1 MSAEQQPLLDQLN
14 ASLSAAVVEAF
25 GADFADTDPILR
37 ASNNP
42 KFGDF
47 QANLAMSLAKKLG
60 QKPRDVAEAITA
72 KLPADGL
79 FEKTEIAGP
88 GFINLTLKTES
99 LNQAAAMALSAPIVS
114 ADPAKTVVVDY
125 SSPNVAKEMHV
136 GHLRSTI
143 IGDAIAR
150 VLSAQG
156 HSVIRQNH
164 LGDWGTQFGMLIEN
178 LLDNDFDPSPGAAS
192 GGVGELTKLY
202 QEAKKRFDDEP
213 DFVDRARSRVVMLQ
227 AGDEKTVAVWR
238 ALVES
243 SKAYFTGV
251 YGRLNVLLVNDD
263 VRGESFYND
272 RLPKVIERLE
282 AEGNLKESQGAK
294 VVYPE
299 GFTDR
304 EGDPMPMI
312 VKKSDGGYL
321 YATTDL
327 AAASFRVDELGAN
340 RIIYC
345 IGLPQKQHVEM
356 FTQVLRQ
363 CGWIGDDNEMDFAG
377 FGSVLG
383 PDKKMFKTREGGTV
397 KLAALIDEAEKRAY
411 DVVKTK
417 TDERG
422 DDLSDDELK
431 NIAHVVSIG
440 ALKYADLSSDR
451 VKDYVFDWDRM
462 LSFEGNT
469 APYLINAYVRI
480 RSIFRKGGVETL
492 QLDGSAIAVEEPAE
506 RALVLILSQFSMTV
520 QSVAGS
526 LEPHRMCNYLY
537 ELAAAFHKF
546 YEACP
551 VLKDGVLPEVKAS
564 RLALC
569 AAVANTLKAGLE
581 LLGIETVERM

>member
-1 MSAEQQPLLDQLN
+1 MAAEPNLIEQIDTALRQ
-14 ASLSAAVVEAF
+14 AVVDAF
-25 GADFADTDPILR
+25 GPDFSGTDPLLR

-60 QKPRDVAEAITA
+60 QKPRDVAEAICA
-72 KLPADGL
+72 KLPAGGL
-79 FEKTEIAGP
+79 FQETQIAGP
-88 GFINLTLKTES
+88 GFINLTLNIEA
-99 LNQAAAMALSAPIVS
+99 LNAAAAMAIAAPVTAAS
-114 ADPAKTVVVDY
+114 PAQTVVVDY

-150 VLSAQG
+150 VLAAQG
-156 HSVIRQNH
+156 HTVIRQNH

-178 LLDNDFDPSPGAAS
+178 LLDNGFDPASGAA
-192 GGVGELTKLY
+192 VGELTKLY
-202 QEAKKRFDDEP
+202 QEAKKRFDDDA
-213 DFVDRARSRVVMLQ
+213 DFVERARGRVVALQ
-227 AGDEKTVAVWR
+227 GGDEPTVAVWR

-243 SKAYFTGV
+243 SKQYFTGV
-251 YGRLNVLLVNDD
+251 YGRLNVLLTNDD
-263 VRGESFYND
+263 IRGESFYND
-272 RLPKVIERLE
+272 RLPQVIARLE
-282 AEGNLKESQGAK
+282 AEGHLKESQGAK

-299 GFTDR
+299 GFADR
-304 EGDPMPMI
+304 EGEPMPMI
-312 VKKSDGGYL
+312 VQKSDGGYL

-327 AAASFRVDELGAN
+327 AAAGFRVDELDAT

-345 IGLPQKQHVEM
+345 IGLPQKQHVQM
-356 FTQVLRQ
+356 FTQTLRQ
-363 CGWIGDDNEMDFAG
+363 CGWIDDGIQMDFAG

-383 PDKKMFKTREGGTV
+383 KDKKMFKTREGGTV
-397 KLAALIDEAEKRAY
+397 KLVDLIDEAEKRAY
-411 DVVKTK
+411 DVVKAK
-417 TDERG
+417 TQERG
-422 DDLSDDELK
+422 DDLSEGDL
-431 NIAHVVSIG
+431 NTIARVVGIG

-480 RSIFRKGGVETL
+480 QSIFRKGEVDVAALE
-492 QLDGSAIAVEEPAE
+492 GSAIAVAEPAE
-506 RALVLILSQFSMTV
+506 RALVLLLSQYSGTLN
-520 QSVAGS
+520 SVAGS

-537 ELAAAFHKF
+537 ELASAFHKF

-551 VLKDGVLPEVKAS
+551 VLKDGVPPEVKAS

-569 AAVANTLKAGLE
+569 AAAASTLKAGLG
-581 LLGIETVERM
+581 LLGIETVDRM